1 MLSKSNIKR
10 ITGLYQ
16 KKYRKQEGVFVAEGI
31 KVIQELLDS
40 SFELEMIYGVEHT
53 PLDIPSKNNNAFQQ
67 VTAAELKKISF
78 LKTPQTALALFK
90 IPSNIEGEQHTG
102 ITVLLDD
109 VRDPGNLGTIIR
121 LCDWFG
127 VTSLVCSTQTVDCYN
142 PKVVQATMGS
152 LSRIHISYVDITTY
166 LEEEQRPVY
175 GTFMEGDTIYTATL
189 PEEAVIV
196 MGNEANGI
204 STIVEQFITQKIAI
218 PRFGSLQKIESL
230 NVATATAICLSEFK
244 RGSVIGT

>member
-10 ITGLYQ
+10 ITGLHQ

-53 PLDIPSKNNNAFQQ
+53 PLNIPSKNKNAFQQ
-67 VTAAELKKISF
+67 VTVAELKKISF

-90 IPSNIEGEQHTG
+90 IPHQEEDPHTG

-127 VTSLVCSTQTVDCYN
+127 VTRLVCSTQTVDCYN

-166 LEEEQRPVY
+166 LKEEQRPIY

-189 PEEAVIV
+189 PEEAVII

-204 STIVEQFITQKIAI
+204 SDMVAQFVTRKIAI
-218 PRFGSLQKIESL
+218 PRFGSLQKTESL

>member
-10 ITGLYQ
+10 ITGLHQ
-16 KKYRKQEGVFVAEGI
+16 KKYRQREGLFVAEGI
-31 KVIQELLDS
+31 KVINELLQS
-40 SFELEMIYGVEHT
+40 SFQLEAIYT
-53 PLDIPSKNNNAFQQ
+53 IDIHSLQLSNDHKSVFQEI
-67 VTAAELKKISF
+67 TSTELKKISF

-90 IPSNIEGEQHTG
+90 IPKEVITLHTG
-102 ITVLLDD
+102 LTVVLDD

-127 VTSLVCSTQTVDCYN
+127 VSNLICSTQTVDCFN

-152 LSRIHISYVDITTY
+152 LSRIPIVYTNIEEY
-166 LEEEQRPVY
+166 LKEEQRPVY
-175 GTFMEGDTIYTATL
+175 GTFMDGENIYASTL
-189 PEEAVIV
+189 SQEAVVI

-204 STIVEQFITQKIAI
+204 SDTIAQFVSHKIAI
-218 PRFGSLQKIESL
+218 PRFGQLQKTESL

-244 RGSVIGT
+244 RGISIEK